1 MFPTGLVHILPG
13 RKSTKSMG
21 IMFMNKRLPRL
32 AVALTL
38 LLLPVAAAGCGG
50 DDDEAGAAG
59 GGGGEIA
66 LVAYSTPQ
74 EVYTDHLIPA
84 FQKSDAG
91 TGTKFTTSFA
101 SSGDQ
106 RRAILAGLPFDYVH
120 FNLEP
125 DMKYLLDEGLIPE
138 DYRADE
144 YKGSP
149 QQSVVVIVTRPG
161 NPLGIEDWDDI
172 LDKDIEIINANPFT
186 SGGARWNVMAV
197 YGQVIE
203 AGGTEEEGLAAV
215 RKLLERVPTYP
226 ASARDALN
234 EFLGGKGDVALQ
246 YENEAIGA
254 QKAGEDV
261 EYVVPDSTIK
271 IDALAAVGTD
281 AKNPEGAQAF
291 YDWLLTDE
299 AQEIWAENGY
309 RPVDEAILEEHEDE
323 FPIPAKLF
331 TIEDLGGWEKVMTD
345 FFDPDNGKIA
355 AIQKDLGAPTE

>member
-1 MFPTGLVHILPG
+1 MFKRPT
-13 RKSTKSMG
+13 
-21 IMFMNKRLPRL
+21 RL
-32 AVALTL
+32 AAALAL
-38 LLLPVAAAGCGG
+38 LLLPVVAAGCGG
-50 DDDEAGAAG
+50 DDEGDAAASG
-59 GGGGEIA
+59 GGGGKIA

-84 FQKSDAG
+84 FQKSPEGKDIE
-91 TGTKFTTSFA
+91 FTTSFA
-101 SSGDQ
+101 GSGDQ

-125 DMKYLLDEGLIPE
+125 DMKYLLDEGLIPD

-149 QQSVVVIVTRPG
+149 QQSVVVIATRPG
-161 NPLGIEDWDDI
+161 NPLKIKTWDDI

-197 YGQVIE
+197 YGQVIKG
-203 AGGTEEEGLAAV
+203 GGTEEEALAAV

-246 YENEAIGA
+246 YENEAIQA
-254 QKAGEDV
+254 QLAGEDI
-261 EYVVPDSTIK
+261 EYVIPDATIK
-271 IDALAAVGTD
+271 IDTLAAIGTE
-281 AKNPEGAQAF
+281 AENPEGAKAF
-291 YDWLLTDE
+291 YDFLHTDE

-309 RPVDEAILEEHEDE
+309 RPVNEAILSEHADK
-323 FPIPAKLF
+323 FPIPPDLF
-331 TIEDLGGWEKVMTD
+331 TIEDLGGWDKVMTE

-355 AIQKDLGAPTE
+355 AIQKDLGAPIE

>member
-1 MFPTGLVHILPG
+1 MSKV
-13 RKSTKSMG
+13 
-21 IMFMNKRLPRL
+21 LPRL
-32 AVALTL
+32 VAALS
-38 LLLPVAAAGCGG
+38 LLLPAVAAGCGG
-50 DDDEAGAAG
+50 DEGDASASEG
-59 GGGGEIA
+59 GGGKIS

-84 FQKSDAG
+84 FQRSAEGKG
-91 TGTKFTTSFA
+91 IEFTTSFA

-125 DMKYLLDEGLIPE
+125 DMKYLLDEGLIPD

-149 QQSVVVIVTRPG
+149 QQSVVAIVTRPG
-161 NPLGIEDWDDI
+161 NPLGIKGWDDI

-197 YGQVIE
+197 YGQVIQ

-254 QKAGEDV
+254 QIAGEEV
-261 EYVVPDSTIK
+261 EYIVPDSTIK
-271 IDALAAVGTD
+271 IDTLAAIGTD
-281 AKNPEGAQAF
+281 AENPEGAKAF
-291 YDWLLTDE
+291 YDWLHTDE

-309 RPVDEAILEEHEDE
+309 RPVNEAILEEHSDK
-323 FPIPAKLF
+323 FPIPPDLF
-331 TIEDLGGWEKVMTD
+331 TIEDLGGWDKVMTD
-345 FFDPDNGKIA
+345 FFDPDNGRIA
-355 AIQKDLGAPTE
+355 AIQKDLGAPVD

>member
-1 MFPTGLVHILPG
+1 MSNRPW
-13 RKSTKSMG
+13 
-21 IMFMNKRLPRL
+21 RL
-32 AVALTL
+32 AAALTTL
-38 LLLPVAAAGCGG
+38 ALIPVVATGCGG
-50 DDDEAGAAG
+50 DDDGGGGAAG
-59 GGGGEIA
+59 GGGGKIA

-84 FQKSDAG
+84 FEKSTAG
-91 TGTKFTTSFA
+91 KGTEFTTSFA

-125 DMKYLLDEGLIPE
+125 DMQYLLDEGLIPD

-161 NPLGIEDWDDI
+161 NPLNIQGWDDI

-203 AGGTEEEGLAAV
+203 NGGTEEEALAAV

-254 QKAGEDV
+254 QKAGEDI
-261 EYVVPDSTIK
+261 EYIVPDSTIK
-271 IDALAAVGTD
+271 IDTLAAVGTD
-281 AKNPEGAQAF
+281 AENAEGAKAF
-291 YDWLLTDE
+291 YDWLHTDE

-309 RPVDEAILEEHEDE
+309 RPVNEAILKEHEDK
-323 FPIPAKLF
+323 FPIPANLF
-331 TIEDLGGWEKVMTD
+331 TIEDLGGWDKVMTD

-355 AIQKDLGAPTE
+355 AIQKDLGAPIE

>member
-1 MFPTGLVHILPG
+1 MEIV
-13 RKSTKSMG
+13 
-21 IMFMNKRLPRL
+21 FMSNRLWRL
-32 AVALTL
+32 AAALTTL
-38 LLLPVAAAGCGG
+38 VLIPVVATGCGS
-50 DDDEAGAAG
+50 DDDEGGAAG
-59 GGGGEIA
+59 GGGGGKIA
-66 LVAYSTPQ
+66 LVGYSTPQ

-84 FQKSDAG
+84 FQKSEAG
-91 TGTKFTTSFA
+91 QGTEFTTSFA
-101 SSGDQ
+101 GSGDQ

-125 DMKYLLDEGLIPE
+125 DMKYLQDDGLIPD

-144 YKGSP
+144 FKGSP
-149 QQSVVVIVTRPG
+149 QQSVVVIATRPG
-161 NPLGIEDWDDI
+161 NPLGIKGWDDI

-203 AGGTEEEGLAAV
+203 GGGTEEEGLAAV

-246 YENEAIGA
+246 YENEAIQA
-254 QKAGEDV
+254 QLAGEDI
-261 EYVVPDSTIK
+261 EYIVPDATIK
-271 IDALAAVGTD
+271 IDTLAAIASD
-281 AKNPEGAQAF
+281 AQNAEGAQAF
-291 YDWLLTDE
+291 YDWLHTDE

-309 RPVDEAILEEHEDE
+309 RPVVESILAKHEDK
-323 FPIPAKLF
+323 FPIPPELF
-331 TIEDLGGWEKVMTD
+331 TIEDLGGWDQVMTD

-355 AIQKDLGAPTE
+355 AIQKDLGAPIE